1 MSSASLSSKS
11 MLQIKKRIN
20 HCTTHYKKGQQDATK
35 GIWLKARRS
44 KIGEDTSLSGFV
56 GINPR
61 CQGHN
66 WGLLGSNKLKWSPQF
81 ILHTYT
87 GNHPHKTT
95 ESVYTLISRLECYSS
110 FEMWNHRWN
119 ARICKQFKWFRIF
132 SFAKRS
138 CVKEAG
144 LDFQS

>member
-1 MSSASLSSKS
+1 M
-11 MLQIKKRIN
+11 
-20 HCTTHYKKGQQDATK
+20 KGQQDATK

-87 GNHPHKTT
+87 LGTPHTKQMK
-95 ESVYTLISRLECYSS
+95 VCTLWSAG
-110 FEMWNHRWN
+110 WN
-119 ARICKQFKWFRIF
+119 AILLLKCEITVGMRGNVNNLNDLGSFFICKEKLSKGGRFGFPIVIASHPKIIHP
-132 SFAKRS
+132 
-138 CVKEAG
+138 EAI
-144 LDFQS
+144 LWSDCHWS

>member
-1 MSSASLSSKS
+1 M
-11 MLQIKKRIN
+11 
-20 HCTTHYKKGQQDATK
+20 KGQQDATK

-87 GNHPHKTT
+87 GNPAHKTT

-119 ARICKQFKWFRIF
+119 ARGCQQFKWSSILFI
-132 SFAKRS
+132 
-138 CVKEAG
+138 CKEKLRKGGRFGFPIVIASHPKIIHPEAI
-144 LDFQS
+144 LWSDCHWS

>member
-1 MSSASLSSKS
+1 M
-11 MLQIKKRIN
+11 
-20 HCTTHYKKGQQDATK
+20 KGQQDATK

-87 GNHPHKTT
+87 RNSPHKTT

-110 FEMWNHRWN
+110 FEMWNYRWN
-119 ARICKQFKWFRIF
+119 ARKCQQFKWFRIF
-132 SFAKRS
+132 FI
-138 CVKEAG
+138 CKEKLRKGGRFGFPIVIASHPKIIHPEAI
-144 LDFQS
+144 LWSDCHWS